1 MITPLVGS
9 ILTPSLDGV
18 RLHVEPFFVATTVAS
33 PTVTSTR
40 SASALGVTVTRAFAS
55 SLATVGAAG
64 VAALPGRV
72 TLAAVLASLFPCF
85 AVALTRVPALA
96 ALCATVITPL
106 VGSILTPVVVGDK
119 VHVEPFF
126 VATTVEFPTV
136 TSTRSAPVLGVTVTR
151 AFAVSLTTVG
161 AFGVVSLAGKFAVEA
176 VLASLF
182 PCFAVALTC
191 VPALAALCATV
202 TTPVLESILT
212 PVVVGDKVH
221 VEPFF
226 VATTVEFP
234 TVTSTRSAPVLG
246 VTVTRAFAVS
256 LTTVGA
262 FGVVSLTGKFAVEA
276 VLASLFPCL
285 AVALTCVPALAA
297 LCATVTTPLVG
308 STLTPVF
315 VGDKVHVEPF
325 FVATTVEFPTVTS
338 TRSAPVLGVTVTRAF
353 AVSLTTVGAFGVAVL
368 GALGITT
375 ASLISDVASLVV
387 KVFP

>member
-1 MITPLVGS
+1 M
-9 ILTPSLDGV
+9 
-18 RLHVEPFFVATTVAS
+18 
-33 PTVTSTR
+33 
-40 SASALGVTVTRAFAS
+40 
-55 SLATVGAAG
+55 
-64 VAALPGRV
+64 
-72 TLAAVLASLFPCF
+72 
-85 AVALTRVPALA
+85 
-96 ALCATVITPL
+96 
-106 VGSILTPVVVGDK
+106 
-119 VHVEPFF
+119 
-126 VATTVEFPTV
+126 
-136 TSTRSAPVLGVTVTR
+136 LGVTVTR

-262 FGVVSLTGKFAVEA
+262 FGV
-276 VLASLFPCL
+276 
-285 AVALTCVPALAA
+285 
-297 LCATVTTPLVG
+297 
-308 STLTPVF
+308 
-315 VGDKVHVEPF
+315 
-325 FVATTVEFPTVTS
+325 
-338 TRSAPVLGVTVTRAF
+338 
-353 AVSLTTVGAFGVAVL
+353 AVL